1 VIFAWEAREME
12 VKPLPK
18 VADYAAE
25 QGAPPVEPFR
35 RTLLK
40 HGLKLER
47 GQTNTLQI
55 NVGLLCN
62 QVCKHCHLEAGPK
75 RTELMHEK
83 TLDEVVGFA
92 QRFSFDIIDI
102 TGGAPEL
109 HSGLFTMIERL
120 APLTPRLM
128 VRSNLSAMEE
138 NEPDRFID
146 LFRTHKAA
154 VVASLPSPNPG
165 QLEAQRGK
173 GVFEKSINALKRLNA
188 AGYGKEGT
196 GLELDL
202 VSNPPGAFLPPG
214 QAQAE
219 ERFRVLLGKKHGI
232 VFKNLFTFANVPLGR
247 FRQWLHAS
255 GNLQK
260 YLERLASSFNPCVV
274 DGLMCRTLLS
284 VDWDGYLYDCDFN
297 LAKGIYM
304 SGRKIHISEMQG
316 PPEPGTPIAVADHC
330 YTCAAGSGFT

>member
-1 VIFAWEAREME
+1 MKARQ
-12 VKPLPK
+12 LPE
-18 VADYAAE
+18 VADHSVE
-25 QGAPPVEPFR
+25 QETSPVESFR
-35 RTLLK
+35 RTLFK
-40 HGLKLER
+40 HGLRLER
-47 GQTNTLQI
+47 GQTTTLQI

-62 QVCKHCHLEAGPK
+62 QVCKHCHLDAGPT
-75 RTELMHEK
+75 RTELMDKK

-92 QRFSFDIIDI
+92 QRVSFDIIDI

-109 HSGLFTMIERL
+109 HPGLFTIIERL
-120 APLTPRLM
+120 APLTPKLM

-138 NEPDRFID
+138 NDPDRFID
-146 LFRTHKAA
+146 LFRTHKA
-154 VVASLPSPNPG
+154 VVVVSLPSPNPG
-165 QLEAQRGK
+165 QLESQRGK
-173 GVFEKSINALKRLNA
+173 GIFEKSINALKRLNA

-202 VSNPPGAFLPPG
+202 VSNPPGAFLPPE

-219 ERFRVLLGKKHGI
+219 KRFRVLLKNKWNI
-232 VFKNLFTFANVPLGR
+232 VFNNLFTFANVPLGR
-247 FRQWLHAS
+247 FRQWLETS
-255 GNLQK
+255 GNLQN

-284 VDWDGYLYDCDFN
+284 VAWDGYLYDCDFN

-304 SGRKIHISEMQG
+304 SGRKIHVSEMEA

>member
-1 VIFAWEAREME
+1 MQARE
-12 VKPLPK
+12 LPEI
-18 VADYAAE
+18 ADHIVE
-25 QGAPPVEPFR
+25 QETPHVESFR

-40 HGLKLER
+40 HGLRLER

-75 RTELMHEK
+75 RTELMDEK
-83 TLDEVVGFA
+83 TLDEVVAFA
-92 QRFSFDIIDI
+92 QRVSFDIIDI

-109 HSGLFTMIERL
+109 HPGLSTMIERFATL
-120 APLTPRLM
+120 KPRLM

-138 NEPDRFID
+138 NDPDRFID
-146 LFRTHKAA
+146 LFRTHKAV
-154 VVASLPSPNPG
+154 VVASLPSLNPG

-173 GVFEKSINALKRLNA
+173 GIFEKSINALKRLND

-219 ERFRVLLGKKHGI
+219 ERFRALLRNKWDI
-232 VFKNLFTFANVPLGR
+232 VFNNLFTFANVPLGR
-247 FRQWLHAS
+247 FRQWLQKS
-255 GNLQK
+255 GNLHN

-304 SGRKIHISEMQG
+304 SGRRIHVSEMQG
-316 PPEPGTPIAVADHC
+316 LPEPGTPVAVADHC

>member
-1 VIFAWEAREME
+1 MEARQ
-12 VKPLPK
+12 LPE
-18 VADYAAE
+18 VADHAAE
-25 QGAPPVEPFR
+25 QEAPPVEPFR

-40 HGLKLER
+40 HGLRLER

-75 RTELMHEK
+75 RTELMDEK
-83 TLDEVVGFA
+83 TYDDVFGFA
-92 QRFSFDIIDI
+92 QRVSFDIIDI

-109 HSGLFTMIERL
+109 HPRLFTMIERL

-138 NEPDRFID
+138 NEPDQFID
-146 LFRTHKAA
+146 LFRAHKAV
-154 VVASLPSPNPG
+154 VVASLPSLNPG
-165 QLEAQRGK
+165 QLESQRGK
-173 GVFEKSINALKRLNA
+173 GIFQKSINALKRLNA

-196 GLELDL
+196 GQELDL

-219 ERFRVLLGKKHGI
+219 ERFRILLKNKWDI
-232 VFKNLFTFANVPLGR
+232 VFNNLFTFANVPLGR
-247 FRQWLHAS
+247 FRQWLQTS
-255 GNLQK
+255 GNLQS

-274 DGLMCRTLLS
+274 EGLMCRTLLS
-284 VDWDGYLYDCDFN
+284 VAWDGYVYDCDFN
-297 LAKGIYM
+297 LAKGLPM
-304 SGRKIHISEMQG
+304 AGRKIHISEIQG
-316 PPEPGTPIAVADHC
+316 PPEPGAPIAVADHC
-330 YTCAAGSGFT
+330 YTCTAGSGFT